1 MTQHRTFTDDRMFLR
16 PTAGQDRDRDHLFY
30 LFPNLGYIVVHC
42 VSVKETL
49 TLYTLSC
56 GSFLI
61 RSLVNFFVHFIK
73 MFAFVPMKFHRERN
87 AFYTDCKKSKI
98 CSRSKYRSDSILD
111 LRVRIH
117 LKIHVPITKRNTVPN
132 KSIGTGRIFV

>member
-1 MTQHRTFTDDRMFLR
+1 MFLR

-56 GSFLI
+56 GSFSDTIARQFL
-61 RSLVNFFVHFIK
+61 RT
-73 MFAFVPMKFHRERN
+73 
-87 AFYTDCKKSKI
+87 FY
-98 CSRSKYRSDSILD
+98 
-111 LRVRIH
+111 
-117 LKIHVPITKRNTVPN
+117 
-132 KSIGTGRIFV
+132 